1 MHLRA
6 ESYAAL
12 DWSVDNTANVGAFLE
27 AEGQLMYLRLR
38 VAVEAGSTKYAP
50 VLFFAAHTVL
60 SSELQLTA
68 RVVANAAIIAV
79 VLLRN
84 VQIFGSY
91 VFASFED
98 EGQYRAVE
106 VACGHTVTLVQS
118 VADLSDGDRVEGIAR
133 I

>member
-1 MHLRA
+1 MHLR
-6 ESYAAL
+6 L
-12 DWSVDNTANVGAFLE
+12 SVVTNDQN
-27 AEGQLMYLRLR
+27 
-38 VAVEAGSTKYAP
+38 TKYAP

-68 RVVANAAIIAV
+68 RVVANAAILAV
-79 VLLRN
+79 VLLRDAKL
-84 VQIFGSY
+84 FGSY

-98 EGQYRAVE
+98 NGEYRAVG

-118 VADLSDGDRVEGIAR
+118 VVDLGEGVRVEEIAR